1 MKRKNIFGIIII
13 MSIFVSLFFVT
24 VGANTNDK
32 NVYVIPIKGD
42 ITPATYY
49 YIKHNLKIAE
59 QDSNVRAVIFEI
71 DTYGGRIDTS
81 EKISNLILNT
91 DLHTISFVN
100 TKAESAGVL
109 LTISANNIAMAPGS
123 TIGSAETI
131 PNTEKVLSTWV
142 SMLRSVAQE
151 RGRDEQIVVAMADK
165 SVAIPGIVEKDRLL
179 NITTSD
185 AQKLN
190 FIDIVSQDY
199 DQILKSLNIPYSNI
213 VMAET
218 TNAIRLVQFV
228 TNPYV
233 APILLT
239 IGFISFLAEIFIP
252 GFGIAGTISLISFAL
267 YFSGNVLAGNTGWS
281 TAIIFLAGIVLLVIE
296 AFIPG
301 FGVVGTGGILCI
313 IISIFLASGSV
324 MTALVSLLISFTLT
338 LIIFVIILKY
348 APKNKHFSRIVLNTK
363 LDKSR
368 GFTSFDN
375 HEKYIGQTG
384 TVVTPLRPSGTIS
397 INGQLLDVIS
407 EGQFIEK
414 EELVKISRIE
424 GMRIVVRKID

>member
-13 MSIFVSLFFVT
+13 MSIFVFLFFGT
-24 VGANTNDK
+24 VGATTNDK

-59 QDSNVRAVIFEI
+59 QDPNAGAVIFEI
-71 DTYGGRIDTS
+71 DTYGGRIDSS

-179 NITTSD
+179 NITTAD
-185 AQKLN
+185 AQKLK
-190 FIDIVSQDY
+190 FTDIVSRDY
-199 DQILKSLNIPYSNI
+199 NQILESLNIPYSNI
-213 VMAET
+213 IMAET

-252 GFGIAGTISLISFAL
+252 GFGIAGTVSLISFAL

-301 FGVVGTGGILCI
+301 FGVVGTGGVLCI

-324 MTALVSLLISFTLT
+324 MAALVSLLVSFTLT
-338 LIIFVIILKY
+338 LIIFVVILKY
-348 APKNKHFSRIVLNTK
+348 APKNKHFNRIVLNTK
-363 LDKSR
+363 LDKNG

-407 EGQFIEK
+407 EGQFIGK
-414 EELVKISRIE
+414 EELVKINRIE
-424 GMRIVVRKID
+424 GMRIIVQKID

>member
-13 MSIFVSLFFVT
+13 MSIFVFLFFGT
-24 VGANTNDK
+24 VGATTNDK
-32 NVYVIPIKGD
+32 NVYVIPIKRD

-59 QDSNVRAVIFEI
+59 QDPNAGAVIFEI
-71 DTYGGRIDTS
+71 DTYGGRIDSS

-179 NITTSD
+179 NITTAD
-185 AQKLN
+185 AQKLK
-190 FIDIVSQDY
+190 FTDIVSRDY
-199 DQILKSLNIPYSNI
+199 NQILESLNIPYSNI
-213 VMAET
+213 IMAET

-252 GFGIAGTISLISFAL
+252 GFGIAGTVSLISFAL

-301 FGVVGTGGILCI
+301 FGVVGTGGVLCI

-324 MTALVSLLISFTLT
+324 MAALVSLLVSFTLT
-338 LIIFVIILKY
+338 LIIFVVILKY
-348 APKNKHFSRIVLNTK
+348 APKNKHFNRIVLNTK
-363 LDKSR
+363 LDKNG

-407 EGQFIEK
+407 EGQFIGK
-414 EELVKISRIE
+414 EELVKINRIE
-424 GMRIVVRKID
+424 GMRIIVQKID